1 MKRGNGALALQASP
15 SSFDPERVRDDFPIL
30 KQKIGGRPLV
40 YLDNAATTQK
50 PRAVIEALRRYYATS
65 NANVH
70 RGVHTLSERATRGYE
85 GARARVA
92 CFLNAREGREIVFV
106 RGATEAINLVAQ
118 SFLGPLVRK
127 GEEVLVTG
135 MEHHANIVPWQMVCD
150 RAGARLRVVPVD
162 AAGVAD
168 LEAYRGLLSPRTRMV
183 AVTHVSNAIGTV
195 NPVREMI
202 ATAHAA
208 NVPVLVDGAQAV
220 PHMKVD
226 VQELG
231 CDFYVF
237 SGHKVYGPT
246 GIGALYGRA
255 EHLEAM
261 PPWQGGGDMILRVT
275 FEKTTYNGIP
285 HKFEAGTPDIAGAVG
300 LHAALDYLDG
310 IGREAVAAH
319 ERDLLDCAAD
329 AVGDIPGVRIVGTA
343 PKKAA
348 ILSFTLEGVHPHDL
362 ATILDHEGVAI
373 RAGHHCA
380 MPLMDA
386 LGLPAT
392 ARASFG
398 LYNTHT
404 DVESLVRGIRTARE
418 VFA

>member
-1 MKRGNGALALQASP
+1 
-15 SSFDPERVRDDFPIL
+15 V
-30 KQKIGGRPLV
+30 
-40 YLDNAATTQK
+40 
-50 PRAVIEALRRYYATS
+50 
-65 NANVH
+65 
-70 RGVHTLSERATRGYE
+70 
-85 GARARVA
+85 AR
-92 CFLNAREGREIVFV
+92 FLNAREGREIVFV

-118 SFLGPLVRK
+118 SFLGPIVRK

-275 FEKTTYNGIP
+275 FEMTTYNGIP
-285 HKFEAGTPDIAGAVG
+285 HICSTSPRTRSGTFPVSGSWGPPRRKRQFCRSPWKGCTPTTWPPSWTTKGSPFARVT
-300 LHAALDYLDG
+300 
-310 IGREAVAAH
+310 
-319 ERDLLDCAAD
+319 
-329 AVGDIPGVRIVGTA
+329 TA
-343 PKKAA
+343 PC
-348 ILSFTLEGVHPHDL
+348 
-362 ATILDHEGVAI
+362 
-373 RAGHHCA
+373 R
-380 MPLMDA
+380 
-386 LGLPAT
+386 
-392 ARASFG
+392 
-398 LYNTHT
+398 
-404 DVESLVRGIRTARE
+404 
-418 VFA
+418 

>member
-1 MKRGNGALALQASP
+1 MKRDNGALALQASP
-15 SSFDPERVRDDFPIL
+15 PVLDPGIVRDDFPIL
-30 KQKIGGRPLV
+30 KQKIGGRQLV

-50 PRAVIEALRRYYATS
+50 PRAVIEAVRRFYSTS

-92 CFLNAREGREIVFV
+92 RFLNAREEREIVFV

-118 SFLGPLVRK
+118 SFLRPVVRK
-127 GEEVLVTG
+127 GEEILVTG
-135 MEHHANIVPWQMVCD
+135 MEHHANIVPWQMVCGHT
-150 RAGARLRVVPVD
+150 GAEIRVVPVD
-162 AAGVAD
+162 EAGAID
-168 LEAYRGLLSPRTRMV
+168 LEAYRELLSHRTRMV

-202 ATAHAA
+202 AAAHAA
-208 NVPVLVDGAQAV
+208 GVPVLVDGAQAV
-220 PHMKVD
+220 PHMRID
-226 VQELG
+226 VQELD
-231 CDFYVF
+231 CDFYAF
-237 SGHKVYGPT
+237 SGHKAYGPT
-246 GIGALYGRA
+246 GIGVLYGKA

-275 FEKTTYNGIP
+275 FGKTTYNRIP

-300 LHAALDYLDG
+300 LHAALDYIDG

-319 ERDLLDCAAD
+319 ERELLDCATD
-329 AVGDIPGVRIVGTA
+329 AVGKIPGVRLVGTA
-343 PKKAA
+343 REKAA

-386 LGLPAT
+386 MGLPAT
-392 ARASFG
+392 ARASFA
-398 LYNTHT
+398 LYNSRA
-404 DVESLVRGIRTARE
+404 DVVSLVEGIRKARE
-418 VFA
+418 VFP

>member
-1 MKRGNGALALQASP
+1 MKRGSGALALQASP
-15 SSFDPERVRDDFPIL
+15 PSLDTERVREDFPIL
-30 KQKIGGRPLV
+30 KRKARGRPLV

-50 PRAVIEALRRYYATS
+50 PRAVIEAVRRYYTTS

-70 RGVHTLSERATRGYE
+70 RGIHVLSERATRGYE
-85 GARARVA
+85 GARVRVA
-92 CFLNAREGREIVFV
+92 RFLNAREEREIVFV

-118 SFLGPLVRK
+118 SFLRPLVRK
-127 GEEVLVTG
+127 GEEVLVTA
-135 MEHHANIVPWQMVCD
+135 MEHHANIVPWQMVC
-150 RAGARLRVVPVD
+150 AQTGAELRVVPVD
-162 AAGVAD
+162 DAGVAD
-168 LEAYRGLLSPRTRMV
+168 PEAYRELLSPRTRLV

-202 ATAHAA
+202 AVAHAA

-220 PHMKVD
+220 PHMKID

-255 EHLEAM
+255 EHLESM

-275 FEKTTYNGIP
+275 FGKTTYNRIP

-319 ERDLLDCAAD
+319 ERELLECATE
-329 AVGDIPGVRIVGTA
+329 AVGEIPGVRLVGTA
-343 PKKAA
+343 PAKAA

-392 ARASFG
+392 ARASFA
-398 LYNTHT
+398 LYNTRS
-404 DVESLVRGIRTARE
+404 DVESLAAGIRKARE

>member
-1 MKRGNGALALQASP
+1 MKRGSGALALQASP
-15 SSFDPERVRDDFPIL
+15 PSLDPERLRGDFPIL
-30 KQKIGGRPLV
+30 KQKIGGKPLV

-50 PRAVIEALRRYYATS
+50 PRAVIEAVRRYYTTS

-70 RGVHTLSERATRGYE
+70 RGIHVLSERATRGYE
-85 GARARVA
+85 GARVRVA
-92 CFLNAREGREIVFV
+92 RFLNAREEREIVFV

-118 SFLGPLVRK
+118 SFLRPLVRK
-127 GEEVLVTG
+127 GEEVLVTA
-135 MEHHANIVPWQMVCD
+135 MEHHANIVPWQMVC
-150 RAGARLRVVPVD
+150 AQTGAELRVVPVD
-162 AAGVAD
+162 DTGVAD
-168 LEAYRGLLSPRTRMV
+168 PEAYREMLSPRTRMV

-202 ATAHAA
+202 AVAHAA

-220 PHMKVD
+220 PHMKID

-255 EHLEAM
+255 EHLESM

-275 FEKTTYNGIP
+275 FGKTTYNRIP

-319 ERDLLDCAAD
+319 ERELLECATE
-329 AVGDIPGVRIVGTA
+329 AVGEIPGVRLVGTA
-343 PKKAA
+343 PAKAA

-392 ARASFG
+392 ARASFA
-398 LYNTHT
+398 LYNTRS
-404 DVESLVRGIRTARE
+404 DVESLAAGIRKARE